1 MLGEINLAT
10 LGYDATIHKSLEI
23 ERKVENRWS
32 IRDDSNMSPYGYNY
46 LIFSRGFKNIH
57 M

>member
-1 MLGEINLAT
+1 MLGEINLAS